1 VCAFSSFLIAGVEV
15 AVSIIVCSMSVII
28 PAILRALG
36 VGDPFMR
43 EDTVDPNFS
52 TVEIVRMTSTKI
64 ELGLPK
70 TGHTTNTDSAESEGA
85 ASVMVSQRRVTV
97 DLDAEDDEKHRLA
110 TQTSDVSLGNLKRME
125 VVSELAGE
133 PDATD
138 SLAQVRSLPVVT
150 KDQDVEAG
158 IKGRHAKSNST

>member
-1 VCAFSSFLIAGVEV
+1 VCAFSSFFIAGVEV
-15 AVSIIVCSMSVII
+15 AVSVIVCSMSVII

-70 TGHTTNTDSAESEGA
+70 TGGTANTDSAESEGA
-85 ASVMVSQRRVTV
+85 VGVIVSQRRVTV

-110 TQTSDVSLGNLKRME
+110 MQTSDVSLGNLKRTK
-125 VVSELAGE
+125 VVSLAGE
-133 PDATD
+133 SDATD
-138 SLAQVRSLPVVT
+138 SLAQVRGLPVVT
-150 KDQDVEAG
+150 KDQDIEAG
-158 IKGRHAKSNST
+158 VKGRHAKNSIT